1 MLHHSIMLKTKTAMP
16 GVRSNSVHRSRLLQK
31 MDAGL
36 QCRLTTLFAPAG
48 YGKTT
53 LLSQW
58 AHQYGGSTV
67 WLSLDEMD
75 NDLIRFWKYI
85 VFTLSESDF
94 AELSERMEPA
104 MKATTHTSIFTF
116 IDCLL
121 NELAATT
128 QPLAIILDDYHVISD
143 ETIHNSLAYFLEYVP
158 SHVHLYI
165 ASRNTLPFSTVK
177 WNVRHEV
184 CHIEAGQFLFS
195 HQETDSFYR
204 QVHDLPLTEMQ
215 IEQLVKSTEGWVAG
229 LQLAA
234 ISLVNTENH
243 DQFFA
248 GFTGSHRNISEYLF
262 HEVIMRLLEEERT
275 FLLKT
280 SVLMRMDAHVCHA
293 LTGLPQCQQMLT
305 RLHRQNIFLI
315 PLDDHGTWYRYH
327 HLFADFLRSQ
337 LEQTSPGEA
346 RELHRLASESYA
358 KRGMMDEAIDHA
370 IAAADY
376 TLAVSFLAQHILVL
390 LQRGEF
396 SSFLRTLNS
405 IPDHANYFSPL
416 FRLIYVF
423 LLVACGY
430 TDRAELALTQL
441 EQSAASLE
449 DSTENQQF
457 LSGLFFVRANLVFAT
472 GDFESWIASSSQ
484 LSGELPESPLFYHF
498 NYNTTEPF
506 IRRTRFGLKGMLSDQ
521 TESVGKQFS
530 GILEAHG
537 WKDSLINLYV
547 VQALAEGLYEEN
559 RLEES
564 LDHLQRVRFVAL
576 QKQIPGLLVPY
587 ALTYSK
593 HKLVDGNFAAARKII
608 SEARET
614 VASWGAPYWLNP
626 LQAFLAHIAIQEGDI
641 ALAKSELSKLPPSI
655 LNQPS
660 IQRELEVLTYVRL
673 LLAQQQEQEALR
685 ILTIL
690 KPSSIREEL
699 LISQVDIAILQSLAH
714 QQCGNKKEALAFLH
728 EALLIGGN
736 NCYVRSFLDEG
747 TAMSHLLHDYQ
758 LRLKKRS
765 QQPGPSVSAAYVNQL
780 LSLFPKKMEKRKA
793 PLIEPLTGK
802 EMIILSML
810 AQGASNKKIA
820 DELGNTL
827 GTVKVY
833 LHRIY
838 GKLGVTNRTQAL
850 LKAQEI
856 SLLENSPVD

>member
-16 GVRSNSVHRSRLLQK
+16 AVRSNSVHRSRLLQK

-36 QCRLTTLFAPAG
+36 QCRLTTLYAPAG

-58 AHQYGGSTV
+58 AHQYGGTTV

-75 NDLIRFWKYI
+75 NDLIRFWRYI

-94 AELSERMEPA
+94 TELSERMEPA
-104 MKATTHTSIFTF
+104 MKATSHTSIFTF
-116 IDCLL
+116 IDSLL
-121 NELAATT
+121 NELASTT

-184 CHIEAGQFLFS
+184 CHIESGQFLFS

-204 QVHDLPLTEMQ
+204 QVHDLPLTQMQ
-215 IEQLVKSTEGWVAG
+215 IEQLVKSTEGWIAG

-234 ISLVNTENH
+234 ISLVNMENY

-262 HEVIMRLLEEERT
+262 HEVIMRLPEEERS

-280 SVLMRMDAHVCHA
+280 SVLARMDAHVCHA
-293 LTGLPQCQQMLT
+293 LTSLPQCQQMLT

-315 PLDDHGTWYRYH
+315 PLDDYGTWYRYH

-337 LEQTSPGEA
+337 LEQTAPGEA

-358 KRGMMDEAIDHA
+358 ERGLMDEAIDHA

-376 TLAVSFLAQHILVL
+376 PLAVRLLEQHTQVL

-396 SSFLRTLNS
+396 SSFLRTLDS

-416 FRLIYVF
+416 FRLIYTF
-423 LLVACGY
+423 LLITCVQI
-430 TDRAELALTQL
+430 DRAEVALTEL
-441 EQSAASLE
+441 EQNIPFIE
-449 DSTENQQF
+449 DPTEHRQF

-472 GDFESWIASSSQ
+472 MDFDRWIASSSQ
-484 LSGELPESPLFYHF
+484 LSGGLPESPLFYHF

-506 IRRTRFGLKGMLSDQ
+506 IRRTRFGLKGILSEQ
-521 TESVGKQFS
+521 TEVVGNQFS
-530 GILEAHG
+530 AILEANG
-537 WKDSLINLYV
+537 WKDSLINMYV
-547 VQALAEGLYEEN
+547 VQALAEGFYEEN

-564 LDHLQRVRFVAL
+564 LDYLQRVRFVAL
-576 QKQIPGLLVPY
+576 HKQIPGLLVPY
-587 ALTYSK
+587 VLTSAK
-593 HKLVDGNFAAARKII
+593 LKLVEGNFVAARKIV
-608 SEARET
+608 SET
-614 VASWGAPYWLNP
+614 VEMLASWGASYWFSP

-641 ALAKSELSKLPPSI
+641 ALAKTELSKLPPSI

-699 LISQVDIAILQSLAH
+699 LISQVDIAILQALAH

-765 QQPGPSVSAAYVNQL
+765 QPPGPSVSTAYVNQL

-810 AQGASNKKIA
+810 AQGASNKMIA

-856 SLLENSPVD
+856 SLLENNAVD

>member
-1 MLHHSIMLKTKTAMP
+1 MFHHSILLKTKTAMP
-16 GVRSNSVHRSRLLQK
+16 AVRSNSVHRSHLLQK

-36 QCRLTTLFAPAG
+36 KCRLTTLYAPAG

-58 AHQYGGSTV
+58 AHLYGGTTA
-67 WLSLDEMD
+67 WLSLDELD
-75 NDLIRFWKYI
+75 NDLTRFWRYI
-85 VFTLSESDF
+85 VFTLSESGF
-94 AELSERMEPA
+94 AKLSERMEPS
-104 MKATTHTSIFTF
+104 MKATSHTSIYLF
-116 IDCLL
+116 IDSLL
-121 NELAATT
+121 NELASTLE
-128 QPLAIILDDYHVISD
+128 PLVIILDDYHVISD
-143 ETIHNSLAYFLEYVP
+143 ETIHNSLAYFLEYVS

-184 CHIEAGQFLFS
+184 CHIESGQFLFS
-195 HQETDSFYR
+195 LAETDSFYR
-204 QVHDLPLTEMQ
+204 QIHDLPLTELQ
-215 IEQLVKSTEGWVAG
+215 IKQLVNSTEGWVAA

-234 ISLVNTENH
+234 ISLVNTENR

-262 HEVIMRLLEEERT
+262 HEVIMRLPEETRC

-280 SVLMRMDAHVCHA
+280 SVLSRMDAHVCHA
-293 LTGLPQCQQMLT
+293 LTGLPHCQQMLT
-305 RLHRQNIFLI
+305 QLHRQNIFLI
-315 PLDDHGTWYRYH
+315 PLDDYGTWYRYH

-337 LEQTSPGEA
+337 LELSAPGES
-346 RELHRLASESYA
+346 RELHRLASESYTE
-358 KRGMMDEAIDHA
+358 RGLLNEAIEHA
-370 IAAADY
+370 IASADY
-376 TLAVSFLAQHILVL
+376 TLAVRLLAQHIPELI
-390 LQRGEF
+390 QRGEF
-396 SSFLRTLNS
+396 SSFLRTLDS
-405 IPDHANYFSPL
+405 IPDHASYFSPL

-423 LLVACGY
+423 LLVACGH

-441 EQSAASLE
+441 EQSIASLE
-449 DSTENQQF
+449 DSSEHQQF

-484 LSGELPESPLFYHF
+484 LNGELPESPLFYHF

-521 TESVGKQFS
+521 TEAVGKQFS

-587 ALTYSK
+587 ALTSSK
-593 HKLVDGNFAAARKII
+593 HKLVEGNFAAARKII
-608 SEARET
+608 SETIET
-614 VASWGAPYWLNP
+614 VASWGVSYWFNP
-626 LQAFLAHIAIQEGDI
+626 LQAFLAHIALQEGDI
-641 ALAKSELSKLPPSI
+641 VLARAELSKLPPSI
-655 LNQPS
+655 FNQPS

-673 LLAQQQEQEALR
+673 LLAEKQEQEALR
-685 ILTIL
+685 ILAIM

-699 LISQVDIAILQSLAH
+699 LISQVDIAILQALAH
-714 QQCGNKKEALAFLH
+714 QQCGNKKEALALLH

-747 TAMSHLLHDYQ
+747 TAMSQLLHDYQ

-765 QQPGPSVSAAYVNQL
+765 KQPSPSVSAAYVNQL
-780 LSLFPKKMEKRKA
+780 LSLFPMKTEKRKA

-810 AQGASNKKIA
+810 AQGVSNKVIA
-820 DELGNTL
+820 AELGNTL
-827 GTVKVY
+827 GTVKAY

-838 GKLGVTNRTQAL
+838 GKLGVANRTQAL

-856 SLLENSPVD
+856 SLLENIPAD